1 MNNKIILALQD
12 KETILEVAKD
22 PEVQI
27 KIKDAIID
35 GVAKRVAKGAFDN
48 DCNVSK
54 QLREDVLKAMFEKT
68 FLRSSFTKD
77 YKEIFDAAVSELIEK
92 SVQENIQG
100 IQDKI
105 NKHINMFQTHAE
117 EFLANYDFEHRVN
130 EQIEKKLGEVVKK
143 LVEK

>member
-22 PEVQI
+22 QEVQI

-35 GVAKRVAKGAFDN
+35 GVAKRVAKGVFDN
-48 DCNVSK
+48 DCNVGR

-68 FLRSSFTKD
+68 FSQSSFTKD

-92 SVQENIQG
+92 SVQENVQG
-100 IQDKI
+100 IEDKI
-105 NKHINMFQTHAE
+105 NKHIDMFYARAE
-117 EFLANYDFEHRVN
+117 EFLANYNFERRVN
-130 EQIEKKLGEVVKK
+130 EQIEKKFGEIVKK

>member
-27 KIKDAIID
+27 KIKDAIIG

-48 DCNVSK
+48 DCNVGK

-68 FLRSSFTKD
+68 FLQSSFTKD
-77 YKEIFDAAVSELIEK
+77 YKEIFDAAVTKLIEN

-105 NKHINMFQTHAE
+105 NKHIDMFYAHVE
-117 EFLANYDFEHRVN
+117 EFLANYDFERRVN
-130 EQIEKKLGEVVKK
+130 EQIEKKLSEIVKK